1 MASARTAGL
10 TSAGKAVGI
19 AWNATGDIPRLIEQ
33 RRGRMRLGWQRKTVT
48 TYLTVPPRRAH
59 LEIYSALAATR
70 GLARGSIVR
79 CDRLAAG
86 LTCRALPLFLRS
98 ISGEVF
104 HSPFLLPFPFPLPV
118 ISVASR
124 VLPHHFPGV
133 SLGSVLVLVLLYH

>member
-70 GLARGSIVR
+70 ALAKDSIVS

-86 LTCRALPLFLRS
+86 LTCRALPLFRRFPSESLTCRPLL
-98 ISGEVF
+98 SG
-104 HSPFLLPFPFPLPV
+104 LP
-118 ISVASR
+118 
-124 VLPHHFPGV
+124 PG
-133 SLGSVLVLVLLYH
+133 